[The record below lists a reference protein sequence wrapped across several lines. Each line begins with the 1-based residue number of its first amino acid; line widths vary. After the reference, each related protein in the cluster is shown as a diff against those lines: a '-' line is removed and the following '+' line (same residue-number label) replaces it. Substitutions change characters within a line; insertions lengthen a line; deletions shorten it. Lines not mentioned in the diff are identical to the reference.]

1 MTRTASVQRILDAAL
16 GHFANRGYDG
26 ASLAD
31 IADTVGIRKASL
43 YTHFASKDALYR
55 EIFADALALEMQL
68 ARGCFDAEAGNALP
82 GSAYCSHLVGRHGD
96 SLHLRFLL
104 RASYVPP
111 DALETAITADYETYL
126 AQLRADFDTR
136 LRAWVGKRARLSK
149 AAAARYAEAYLG
161 MIDAVQ
167 VKLVY
172 TNADQAGQR
181 LAAMQ
186 RLQADAL
193 AHAIGP
199 ARAA

>member
-1 MTRTASVQRILDAAL
+1 M
-16 GHFANRGYDG
+16 
-26 ASLAD
+26 
-31 IADTVGIRKASL
+31 
-43 YTHFASKDALYR
+43 
-55 EIFADALALEMQL
+55 
-68 ARGCFDAEAGNALP
+68 
-82 GSAYCSHLVGRHGD
+82 
-96 SLHLRFLL
+96 L

-136 LRAWVGKRARLSK
+136 LRAWIGKRARLSK

>member
-1 MTRTASVQRILDAAL
+1 MRYDRETA
-16 GHFANRGYDG
+16 G
-26 ASLAD
+26 
-31 IADTVGIRKASL
+31 
-43 YTHFASKDALYR
+43 
-55 EIFADALALEMQL
+55 ALEEIAGLITRQVPEKRL
-68 ARGCFDAEAGNALP
+68 CAFFAARLLE
-82 GSAYCSHLVGRHGD
+82 GD
-96 SLHLRFLL
+96 TQTAARLHLGDGLL
-104 RASYVPP
+104 AK
-111 DALETAITADYETYL
+111 A
-126 AQLRADFDTR
+126 
-136 LRAWVGKRARLSK
+136 K